1 MYNFDANSIPALA
14 ENTRAAI
21 AAADDALLTN
31 TQMFSA
37 ILESV
42 RTSDL
47 PIGVT
52 QDLYGSMLEGANK
65 LLEGRRQLQKS
76 VATMRAIAKNSP
88 HHERMEGCPTIPM
101 GRVETEAGEAR
112 LRAV

>member
-1 MYNFDANSIPALA
+1 MYNFDARSIPVLT

-31 TQMFSA
+31 TQMLTA
-37 ILESV
+37 ILESAKA
-42 RTSDL
+42 SDL
-47 PIGVT
+47 PISVT

-65 LLEGRRQLQKS
+65 LLEGRKQLQKS
-76 VATMRAIAKNSP
+76 VATMRSIAKNSP
-88 HHERMEGCPTIPM
+88 HGERMEGCPTIPM
-101 GRVETEAGEAR
+101 AHADAEGSRSR

>member
-1 MYNFDANSIPALA
+1 MYNFDAKTIPALT

-31 TQMFSA
+31 TQMLSA

-42 RTSDL
+42 KTSDL
-47 PIGVT
+47 PINVT

-65 LLEGRRQLQKS
+65 LLEGRKQLQKS
-76 VATMRAIAKNSP
+76 VATMRSIAKHSP

-101 GRVETEAGEAR
+101 GQAAPAATESR

>member
-1 MYNFDANSIPALA
+1 MYNFDANSIPALT

-31 TQMFSA
+31 TQMLST

-42 RTSDL
+42 KASDL
-47 PIGVT
+47 PINVT

-65 LLEGRRQLQKS
+65 LLEGRKQLQKS
-76 VATMRAIAKNSP
+76 VATMRAIAKHSP
-88 HHERMEGCPTIPM
+88 HHERMYGCPTDPM
-101 GRVETEAGEAR
+101 GLAGTEATKSR